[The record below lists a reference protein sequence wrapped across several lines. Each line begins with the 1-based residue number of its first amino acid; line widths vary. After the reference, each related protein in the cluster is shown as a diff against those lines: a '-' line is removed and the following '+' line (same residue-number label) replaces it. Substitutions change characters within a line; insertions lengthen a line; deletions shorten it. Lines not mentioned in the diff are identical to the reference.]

1 VVPCLLTTRMILVT
15 ILPRTLGGLIHAEA
29 DPKVQPESVRTPM
42 VGSPRRGPVCQA
54 WTWRPGRQS
63 ARPAAPGS
71 GAPVSARRRRG
82 KRGIERSGHS

>member
-42 VGSPRRGPVCQA
+42 V
-54 WTWRPGRQS
+54 
-63 ARPAAPGS
+63 
-71 GAPVSARRRRG
+71 
-82 KRGIERSGHS
+82 